1 MSVMGW
7 KIISDPDEEENAFSQ
22 GEGSIDH
29 YTAID
34 YIQYRH

>member
-1 MSVMGW
+1 MGW